1 MQLFFS
7 LIYIFLFLNF
17 CFNIHTVT
25 SKIAHSLSDYLIKY
39 FLIFVAT
46 IIPTGFFL
54 SEMNWINQRFWW
66 IIVSI
71 TITYTIQILFIFRKI
86 EDKFNL
92 KKSLLESLNFLPKW
106 FKSLNLF
113 QKIAFG
119 ILFLSLFIT
128 TIINLAFLFLTV
140 PNEWDSMTGH
150 LVKCATYLQNGNMNR
165 INGTTWTIDYYPNSL
180 PTLQIFFYHLLG
192 EKGFRAI
199 HFLSYWVSI
208 LALYGIAKQLYKNN
222 TIAILIGL
230 LMALLPTALVQA
242 TNTETDL
249 VMTAYLGIIAYF
261 IFQILSSENNQLP
274 IFLMTLTAC
283 IALGHKITFILI
295 LPALFVLV
303 LFTIIKKIWNHKL
316 LIISTLAIG
325 ICVFVLPTGYIG
337 NIKEEGKLSAIS
349 GPAEVMAWHGNTQFT
364 NRQVVEFGT
373 LNVGRYLMD
382 FFNLDG
388 IRNLPK
394 GEKINDAMR
403 FLPKKISR
411 KINLERPEYT
421 VVGKFDLDPDYP
433 FHRERPYWG
442 IISFLMF
449 FPSIFFIFKLKK
461 STSKKIFLGLL
472 AATIVHFICLSYT
485 APYDPIKA
493 RYFMNM
499 AVWALPLIGLLF
511 LDNQRSKYLAFCSIF
526 IALAA
531 FGTILYRILLPICSA
546 EKSIFSM
553 NRMEQLTISRPE
565 IYEAYKKFDEIV
577 PKNAIVALG
586 TQQEHEDFE
595 YPLWGEG
602 LTRKLIP
609 IHPFRKAVKPIPA
622 EAEYLFYSKGVIPYK
637 EGDILLNKTAD
648 DGSVKVLSS
657 SVFYLRKLKS
667 STQPSSVGRAF

>member
-1 MQLFFS
+1 MQLFLS
-7 LIYIFLFLNF
+7 LIYLLTFIFF
-17 CFNIHTVT
+17 CFNIHTIV

-46 IIPTGFFL
+46 IIPTGFIL
-54 SEMNWINQRFWW
+54 SEMSWINQRFWW
-66 IIVSI
+66 IFVALSI
-71 TITYTIQILFIFRKI
+71 TSAVQLIFIFRKY

-92 KKSLLESLNFLPKW
+92 KNSLAEFIKTLPNW
-106 FKSLNLF
+106 FKSLNFF
-113 QKIAFG
+113 QKTAFG
-119 ILFLSLFIT
+119 ILFFTLFIT
-128 TIINLAFLFLTV
+128 TIVNLAFLFLTV

-150 LVKCATYLQNGNMNR
+150 LVKCATYIQNGNMNR

-180 PTLQIFFYHLLG
+180 PTLQIFFYHLFG
-192 EKGFRAI
+192 EKGFRVI

-208 LALYGIAKQLYKNN
+208 LAIYGIAKQLYKNS

-249 VMTAYLGIIAYF
+249 VMTAYLGVIAYF
-261 IFQILSSENNQLP
+261 IFQNFEKSPHQSGKISVGLL
-274 IFLMTLTAC
+274 ILTAC
-283 IALGHKITFILI
+283 ISLGHKVTFILI
-295 LPALFVLV
+295 LPAVFILV
-303 LFTIIKKIWNHKL
+303 LFTIFKEIWSHKL
-316 LIISTLAIG
+316 LIISILTIGVAIY
-325 ICVFVLPTGYIG
+325 VLPTGYIG
-337 NIKEEGKLSAIS
+337 NIKDEGKLGAIS
-349 GPAEVMAWHGNTQFT
+349 GPSEVMSWHGNTQFT
-364 NRQVVEFGT
+364 GKQVAEFGT

-382 FFNLDG
+382 FYNLDG

-403 FLPKKISR
+403 FLPEKVGR
-411 KINLERPEYT
+411 KLNLERPEYT

-433 FHRERPYWG
+433 FHRERPFWG

-449 FPSIFFIFKLKK
+449 LPTIFLVFK
-461 STSKKIFLGLL
+461 SKKVENKKAFWGLF
-472 AATIVHFICLSYT
+472 AATIIHFVCLSYT

-511 LDNQRSKYLAFCSIF
+511 LENKRSIYLAFCSVF
-526 IALAA
+526 IALASL
-531 FGTILYRILLPICSA
+531 GTIFYRILLPICST

-595 YPLWGEG
+595 YPLWGKG

-609 IHPFRKAVKPIPA
+609 IHPFRKPVKPIPA
-622 EAEYLFYSKGVIPYK
+622 EAEYLFYSEGVIPYK

-648 DGSVKVLSS
+648 ESVKVLSS
-657 SVFYLRKLKS
+657 SVFYLRKLK
-667 STQPSSVGRAF
+667 